1 MITLT
6 RDDKDRARFAD
17 ARPEEYLSVNF
28 PVSRTKI
35 VPIHTPE
42 EQARNTMIIEIDDSL
57 RLVFRDGQYDG
68 WYNALSGID
77 DQPQPNRT
85 DPYEQM
91 ARLQLE

>member
-1 MITLT
+1 MIKLGIDAPDRVRLSGTLL
-6 RDDKDRARFAD
+6 
-17 ARPEEYLSVNF
+17 EEYLSVNF
-28 PVSRTKI
+28 PVSQTKI

-77 DQPQPNRT
+77 DQPQSNRT

-91 ARLQLE
+91 ARMQLE